1 MDDVLRS
8 RLAAAGV
15 ASVEDP
21 EAAFEALQAAEG
33 DGATL
38 FDRYAIEAASL
49 GVPELDAEARR
60 RAALHFYGLQ
70 WEGFEVVGSPRDDPI
85 EVVDYDPAWPE
96 RFAEWRDRLAVA
108 LGPVAARIEHV
119 GSTAVPGLAAKP
131 ILDIQVSVED
141 LSDEYA
147 YVPALASLGLE
158 LRSRDAEHRYIRP
171 VPDRPREVHV
181 HVCAV
186 DSQWERDHLRFR
198 DLLRSDD
205 ELRDAYD
212 DLKRR
217 LVIDHADDR
226 LAYTER
232 KTAFITAALLRQ

>member
-1 MDDVLRS
+1 MDDALRS
-8 RLAAAGV
+8 RLVAAGV

-21 EAAFEALQAAEG
+21 EGAFEALQAAEG

-85 EVVDYDPAWPE
+85 DVVDYDPAWPE
-96 RFAEWRDRLAVA
+96 RFAVWRERLAVA

-141 LSDEYA
+141 LSDEYP
-147 YVPALASLGLE
+147 YVPSLASLGLE
-158 LRSRDAEHRYIRP
+158 LRTRDVDHRYFRP

-186 DSQWERDHLRFR
+186 DSEWERDHLRFP
-198 DLLRSDD
+198 DLLRADD
-205 ELRDAYD
+205 SLRDAYG

-217 LVIDHADDR
+217 LAVDHADDR
-226 LAYTER
+226 LAYTEG
-232 KTAFITAALLRQ
+232 KTLFIREAMER